1 MPNPQVA
8 HGNPHMGHG
17 NQQMSYP
24 NPQMTHGVM
33 LRNKHHQAPMTRYYE
48 QPQMS
53 APQQQPRVNDFPPPP
68 AFITE
73 IKDIS
78 RRVQNPQPNMDD
90 FNHLPPPPPEL
101 ILQEARNNIVSQ
113 HFFSY
118 LSNTLSQH
126 ENGYRTIS
134 NRPRP
139 PPP

>member
-1 MPNPQVA
+1 MPQQHQHMPNPQMA
-8 HGNPHMGHG
+8 HGNPHMGYG
-17 NQQMSYP
+17 NQPISYP

-78 RRVQNPQPNMDD
+78 RRVQNPQQPNMDD

-101 ILQEARNNIVSQ
+101 ILQEARNNIVSR
-113 HFFSY
+113 HFS
-118 LSNTLSQH
+118 LLL
-126 ENGYRTIS
+126 
-134 NRPRP
+134 
-139 PPP
+139 